1 MNVYH
6 PCADSCVY
14 FLHLYPYYVFTLS
27 INVSDLPTII
37 SRDIVA
43 IIDPHKECIQDKT
56 SSRAGDYASLSEFL
70 EYKNHLETF
79 ESIFNFDKDQGT
91 YDGTIFR
98 FPLRRLDSNS
108 EISNKPCQPKT
119 IESDLFEPFKK
130 ESPYILLFLNNIT
143 KVSLMEWED
152 NTPKPRTTFVVERD
166 SQLPNTCTDTTE
178 VSVSL
183 NCVSVRITATPAT
196 SATPA
201 TPVEHHWLVMLVKG
215 TEDTELNKL
224 ETELKVLP
232 RVGLASSLPV
242 PVDVHLHKTAEG
254 RTFGDCDTVKDIFD
268 ELDKELQKVLKVIK
282 VDWLNSSP
290 MSDISDVRTFCFLPL
305 PMKNATP
312 VHIHGYFAVADN
324 RQSIKWP
331 GDDDKSKEAE
341 WNKMLVYKMVAPSYA
356 LLLACHTSL
365 IHYIDTPL
373 PLNITDS
380 VTDAY
385 SKWPL
390 HAEVRNVPIWGELI
404 SPILRSSLSLP
415 LLWTSAGGGKWV
427 TFEEAYFLPESSTIG
442 SPSNNSTVIQKL
454 ITLGIPIVNIP
465 KMIYETIKQ
474 NEQMLAIISK
484 NEISPLFVRDTFK
497 EKDSCS
503 TLSKTEAYDILNFVL
518 SDLNDEIS
526 SLDGI
531 RLLPLKGNAGLTV
544 FQKPT
549 IKKSDSKQSQEML
562 HCFKYMFPAKS
573 KHLLDLVFGLEAD
586 SLIVDPELPVEIS
599 EKLCKII
606 RSGREALQ
614 LKEVDIEVMCK
625 ELLPMSLQCMKSE
638 QTMPSQSWMDA
649 LWKWIAEE
657 KVNLSKLEGLVIVPQ
672 LSFSNNTEERGVT
685 LIQVDKAISMC
696 QLSNYFNS
704 PQKELL
710 LRIVQKLNFLV
721 VDEGKMN
728 NCDGMKSHPDFEEYI
743 PAFNSDVILR
753 KLSKLDNGDRHQI
766 IQNLAS
772 EEKDFLRR
780 LFMQLWD
787 YEMQYKDCL
796 RSIPIYHASD
806 STSSSPYISLCGA
819 DEAFLPPDDIS
830 QLPVYPSSMLNPP
843 ASAEESSFLKALGVK
858 QLSLSDLCT
867 KHLLKLAR
875 EYIRLNSREWSA
887 GDDLVLWILK
897 QREPLSG
904 VLKELSKYE
913 LVYARN
919 TTHKKAQEL
928 YDPNDHALSNVL
940 FDINTDTS
948 YFPDERYFEERRCKQ
963 ALKLMGMK
971 SWSNYQGD
979 DNEMRKLLI
988 DRMNSVHTLSRDV
1001 QLKRGEFIVQTLAES
1016 SDKLLQDECLNGIRF
1031 LQAEVCPS
1039 SYPPWLKKIWFGKL
1053 ENLYSIRDLCSPHS
1067 HNHNLVGTI
1076 RPILSKKYSVLYNEI
1091 SFHKITKEDVINQ
1104 LNKLQSEFVSNEST
1118 DKIDDI
1124 VMSVYAYLLENR
1136 YEKKLSSIW
1145 SKFAEKVPKFMS
1157 AKKFVVDLPSDFQRH
1172 DLEPF
1177 YYCLRDPIDK
1187 YGSLFQLHGPLTE
1200 HDVAAIVK
1208 DIYSQT
1214 KDRLTNTSVAPT
1226 DGTTLSEADTKRC
1239 SECLTGEQ
1247 VSLCAT
1253 ILNWLGKIEYKNDDM
1268 LMLTKTCTLV
1278 PARECVFDD
1287 REWIKQDQKLKKHV
1301 EQKSFTFV
1309 HDEIHPKVAKHF
1321 QVKPLSQQIAHSQKL
1336 SLTYTE
1342 AGQHEDITQRIHNI
1356 VKDYGA
1362 NIDVFKELLQNADDA
1377 GATEVKFL
1385 IDWRQHSTESLFTEE
1400 LKEWQGPA
1408 LMVYNNAI
1416 FSTEDLNNICKVGS
1430 EQKINDLFKTG
1441 RFGVGFC
1448 ATYHLTDLPSFISGK
1463 YFTMFDPHTFYL
1475 RERISAQ
1482 NPGIRI
1488 DLVDTQADLQFYHD
1502 QFEPYNSVFECDVF
1516 NLKDDGY
1523 QGTLFRFPFRSKTTS
1538 EKSKICEEIYERK
1551 ECIEKLLN
1559 DLKDCNELL
1568 LFMKHIKNVSV
1579 LEVEANS
1586 NLSAIKEIISF
1597 QRTDSSNE
1605 RLQLLEASSSLSVS
1619 LHEYKTSL
1627 SRVDLQV
1634 QNGAEKPGI
1643 SQTWVISSVLQPL
1656 SEELQKKPEA
1666 KELLNFAEVAVNTD
1680 PLKCTPASA
1689 YSSTGKVFCFLPLPI
1704 QTQLPF
1710 HINGFFSITKDRK
1723 NVAMDENTSGSMWN
1737 VSLIKGPLL
1746 QAFTNLLQ
1754 LICEEC
1760 DFPHKYLTGN
1770 ISNSATVH
1778 NDRSVEQGNS
1788 SEEMV
1793 SKGETISDI
1802 EMVSTVSEN
1811 VSTKHEAGCENDKNE
1826 SETTNC
1832 SERKKNFLSCY
1843 YSLWN
1848 MKEATGP
1855 IGLSFA
1861 VEFKKCVPTLTCS
1874 ILWSEINGGCW
1885 VSPTQCCVFKD
1896 KRLMQEDCEDQTKK
1910 QITKDTVSILL
1921 HDGNAIVDIPEHVYD
1936 ILEEALESSDNTREY
1951 DYMTFCTNIFFP
1963 NIDTIVKDVEV
1974 RNRHIKFLV
1983 EEVGS
1988 NYLEDDWYKST
1999 ENFLSKE
2006 KRCISCQ
2013 DSDKLR
2019 LACELI
2025 NPELLLFQKLFD
2037 ASEGRFPCQ
2046 ELQQSQRAMQG
2057 LKRLGMIDSPKMLS
2071 IELLQDSAKSLA
2083 NIRDYKAALKRFKCI
2098 SQHIDSV
2105 YGLRQRDKLE
2115 LQQLANIS
2123 FLPVT
2128 QKPEHCSIPWKVQ
2141 EKTFRSPSEAYSFAH
2156 RHLVFTQCPVVDV
2169 DTASTLCSYLGVSSK
2184 EPSIQVVIYNLK
2196 HIIKHVK
2203 DKTKTVETAQG
2214 AVCVRETDTDT
2225 VPNKETDTDT
2235 VPNKET
2241 DTDTVP
2247 NKETDTDTVP
2257 NKETDTD
2264 AVPACETDK
2273 ETATFLDECM
2283 KETYRFLQKHLS
2295 STDKKSIVQELS
2307 GVDCVWQDG
2316 NFLNPSQVVFNWKHS
2331 LPPYMCELSSAYR
2344 QQFSKLMTAI
2354 GVKKEVSPEMM
2365 ADILQRIADEYPDKP
2380 IPDEVL
2386 QFVVYTSGQL
2396 SDKLSSIEQQELIIH
2411 LPDERQI
2418 MRLVTKLADKIDSDW
2433 VKCLS
2438 VFKELELNEKN
2449 YYVHENIPRECAK
2462 ILGVQPLLEAVVKTM
2477 EDKDFL
2483 SRTEFGQHEA
2493 LCDRLNGIL
2502 KKYPADMS
2510 IFKEFIQNADDAQA
2524 TKIVFVLD
2532 HRTDFSDN
2540 SLLTH
2545 NKQWKSL
2552 QHTPALCIYNNR
2564 KFKKKDIEGI
2574 TRLGK
2579 GNKSDSPDLIG
2590 SYGIGFNVAYHV
2602 TDCPSFVSC
2611 SENGS
2616 PEFLC
2621 VFDPTKSFVGSS
2633 GRKWNFKDKYQSSD
2647 FSDQFQPYNLL
2658 HDLSLLSNRNSCFVD
2673 KEEYGYVIFR
2683 LPLTRFKDLS
2693 NGIRS
2698 QKLDSGHTFSPGDI
2712 SKLFEEL
2719 SLVSQDLLLFLNRIK
2734 HVSAYEI
2741 RKDKSLKH
2749 HFTTIGSIP
2758 SQYIQDCE
2766 LFSESLK
2773 QCSQKQQKMREKPD
2787 HREAGTCTKK
2797 FVHKIDITHTKQDS
2811 KPRETKWLIQRI
2823 IESDELLYDG
2833 SSLGLLPVGGVAAPL
2848 TPLPT
2853 EHRYLCFCFLPLPF
2867 QSYLPVHVNG
2877 HFLVDDSRKHLES
2890 IRHIKG
2896 LSKWNESIAKKVIVP
2911 AYIELVKKLPTVE
2924 NLKFDPK
2931 HYYSL
2936 FPKEDEKGRTEGSN
2950 IGEVRNLNIVRSFYT
2965 QLLAENPKILMCEV
2979 KTHGTKYEW
2988 KSVKECYFCVGFS
3001 TKGKNR
3007 KISLTPSQEFRE
3019 TLVALG
3025 MSITIAPEYVYKE
3038 FSKADASFE
3047 SEAVIKPRT
3056 IIEHMKNS
3064 SATNPECEDLLRKG
3078 IILFLQYLAS
3088 AAGYNIDIILFDE
3101 VLSLVASKMP
3111 ETTKSCSII
3120 GCRDIDIVKSLW
3132 EYFAKCTQDLTSSK
3146 NFIDSIRKKFSST
3159 AIVPASNGKF
3169 YPVRMSKALLR
3180 DPEASSNCRVLT
3192 KLGYPHIDFKRI
3204 GITHNNASLV
3214 TDALTY
3220 SFQKGEEIVECLELK
3235 HPHNLGRKLTD
3246 DEVLSFVCSL
3256 GGTSKNLDK
3265 VSKYL
3270 LQMPLFRTIDEQTIP
3285 MLNVRKV
3292 FLLPQSIDILREAI
3306 PRPPIGQVQVVMKK
3320 STSEMEN
3327 EFYKRV
3333 IPQSILMDITL
3344 QEFYMVYIL
3353 PNIQQLQEEHI
3364 KFHVSYLHSRRKE
3377 LKKAF
3382 DQLKETKFIH
3392 LNDTFWQA
3400 SALYDPK
3407 NNFYETFMCHLNL
3420 PKAWQDKSGTLEDLG
3435 LHSEPTMDEW
3445 LDCAKKFSN
3454 ETDMPNEDQKK
3465 KSEVL
3470 LRALKDIVDPHKRKS
3485 AYLEQFYNTQSAC
3498 DQKKSDFLKGVA
3510 TIEFMYSPQ
3519 DNEVMKAF
3527 PKEQTSCMVKFKG
3540 SVSSED
3546 ADLAWLCKSVLSKDC
3561 QEFITLHEG
3570 ELSVEVHASAETV
3583 AENLRR
3589 LCKRIN
3595 AIPVYDRKQLPKSLP
3610 SILHKHYD
3618 RLSKRTSST
3627 GILRELKIMECI
3639 LLYYEN
3645 QPWLRLYKPCRLVL
3659 KLPPKC
3665 DFSPYRYRVPQ
3676 SLQNFSTFLT
3686 AVGVS
3691 QELKAQDYVSILL
3704 SIQKAV
3710 SNKKDSLLNK
3720 IDKIKCA
3727 YKELIKCLRQ
3737 GQTID
3742 TKDALCLPD
3751 ESLFLISEVSKLYWN
3766 DVARYK
3772 TRLPSD
3778 FLYRKIYPPPLDEN
3792 GHSTLPDSLGVRKL
3806 SEIVV
3811 EELQKNYNVSD
3822 FACDKG
3828 SECEYI
3834 VHIHETFN
3842 SEEFFHGLC
3851 RMYYSENRSP
3861 PTDEFKHLLHQLK
3874 CVQLYC
3880 VRRDLRTV
3888 LRIKEEAEHI
3898 KGTEHECKCYSSTN
3912 VPVYELY
3919 IAPHGDKSHEN
3930 SSLQFYKDLA
3940 FVVNRLI
3947 KNEIRNMGTLAEIFE
3962 CPSNEIP
3969 RVLNEADVFDCFE
3982 GMTIKNKLG
3991 TQKPWADLSPQ
4002 DTLIVLNFDPGEIVC
4017 YISKNGL
4024 LLYAEIVE
4032 GSEDELDSI
4041 VILKT
4046 KTDGKNVM
4054 EEKVP
4059 LLLTF
4064 KLLDYEQ
4071 QHFLWSKNDVSMEIS
4086 SPVVT
4091 ASIPCETFAELKAWL
4106 DNINESVLASCSQL
4120 VRSIVNLRLLG
4131 HLHFQL
4137 TVMEERDSFF
4147 DGFGPYIKT
4156 VLLRK
4161 DSLTTEQA
4169 KGFQDLIENII
4180 EKCTSRNASDEQ
4192 QAVFPSKGIDNI
4204 IRAMELSSSRVVE
4217 TQFDRH
4223 ARSHSAHRRTSAT
4236 CTSHSPNQPDGSY
4249 TSESPQ
4255 LSQMVAQDSYQIE
4268 TSQLIQNE
4276 TKLPESN
4283 AMGQTKAD
4291 AMKLLPSDDQGITS
4305 YNN

>member
-1 MNVYH
+1 MQILV
-6 PCADSCVY
+6 CVL
-14 FLHLYPYYVFTLS
+14 FAPPSLLHFKIFTLS
-27 INVSDLPTII
+27 INVSDLPTVI
-37 SRDIVA
+37 SQDIVA
-43 IIDPHKECIQDKT
+43 IIDPHKECIRDACGT
-56 SSRAGDYASLSEFL
+56 TSRAGDCASLSEFL
-70 EYKNHLETF
+70 ECKNHLETF
-79 ESIFNFDKDQGT
+79 ESIFNFNKDEGV
-91 YDGTIFR
+91 YNGTIFR

-108 EISNKPCQPKT
+108 KISNESCKPEM

-130 ESPYILLFLNNIT
+130 ESPYILLFLNNVT
-143 KVSLMEWED
+143 KVSLMEWRD
-152 NTPKPRTTFVVERD
+152 DSPTPRTTFVVEHD
-166 SQLPNTCTDTTE
+166 SQLPDTKCDSQLSDTDTTK

-183 NCVSVRITATPAT
+183 NCLSVRVYECIPAI
-196 SATPA
+196 
-201 TPVEHHWLVMLVKG
+201 PVEHHWLVMLVKG
-215 TEDTELNKL
+215 TEDTKLNKL
-224 ETELKVLP
+224 KTELKVLP
-232 RVGLASSLPV
+232 WVGLASSLPV
-242 PVDVHLHKTAEG
+242 PVDVHLHKTVKG
-254 RTFGDCDTVKDIFD
+254 KTFGDCDTVKGIFD
-268 ELDKELQKVLKVIK
+268 DLDKELQKVLKIRVG
-282 VDWLNSSP
+282 WSNNSV
-290 MSDISDVRTFCFLPL
+290 MSDISNVRAFCFLPL

-331 GDDDKSKEAE
+331 GDDDRSREAK
-341 WNKMLVYKMVAPSYA
+341 WNQMLLCNMVAPSYA

-365 IHYIDTPL
+365 MHYEDTPL

-390 HAEVRNVPIWGELI
+390 HAEVRNVPIWGDLI

-427 TFEEAYFLPESSTIG
+427 TFEEAYFLPESSSIG

-465 KMIYETIKQ
+465 KMIYETIKH
-474 NEQMLAIISK
+474 NEQMLAIVSK
-484 NEISPLFVRDTFK
+484 NEISPQFVRDTFK
-497 EKDSCS
+497 EKYQSDSCS
-503 TLSKTEAYDILNFVL
+503 TLSKIEAYDVLTFVL
-518 SDLNDEIS
+518 SDLSDEIS

-531 RLLPLKGNAGLTV
+531 CLLPLKGNAGLTV

-549 IKKSDSKQSQEML
+549 VENPDSPQSQEML
-562 HCFKYMFPAKS
+562 HCSKYIFPAKS
-573 KHLLDLVFGLEAD
+573 KHLLDLVFGSEAD
-586 SLIVDPELPVEIS
+586 SLIVDPELPGHIS

-625 ELLPMSLQCMKSE
+625 ELLPISLQCMKSE
-638 QTMPSQSWMDA
+638 QTMPSPSWMDA

-672 LSFSNNTEERGVT
+672 LSFSNNTEERGMT
-685 LIQVDKAISMC
+685 LIQVGKAISMC
-696 QLSNYFNS
+696 RLSNYFTS

-710 LRIVQKLNFLV
+710 LRIVQKLNFFV

-743 PAFNSDVILR
+743 PAFNSDVILQ

-766 IQNLAS
+766 IQNLES

-780 LFMQLWD
+780 LFMELWD
-787 YEMQYKDCL
+787 HEMQYKDCL
-796 RSIPIYHASD
+796 RSIPIYHAAD
-806 STSSSPYISLCGA
+806 STSSSPYYIPLCGV

-830 QLPVYPSSMLNPP
+830 QLPVYPSSMLNAP
-843 ASAEESSFLKALGVK
+843 ASAEESSFLKALGMK

-867 KHLLKLAR
+867 KHLLKLAC
-875 EYIRLNSREWSA
+875 EYIQINSREWSV

-897 QREPLSG
+897 RREPLSD
-904 VLKELSKYE
+904 VLKQLSKYE

-919 TTHKKAQEL
+919 STHKRAQEL

-940 FDINTDTS
+940 FDINADTS
-948 YFPDERYFEERRCKQ
+948 YFPDERYFEEGRCKQ

-971 SWSNYQGD
+971 YWSNYQGD
-979 DNEMRKLLI
+979 DNEMRNLLI
-988 DRMNSVHTLSRDV
+988 DRMKSVHSLSRDV
-1001 QLKRGEFIVQTLAES
+1001 QLKRGEFILQTLAES
-1016 SDKLLQDECLNGIRF
+1016 SDELLQDESLNGIRF

-1053 ENLYSIRDLCSPHS
+1053 EILYSIRDLCSPHS

-1076 RPILSKKYSVLYNEI
+1076 RPILSNKYSVPYGAYDKFSFCKI
-1091 SFHKITKEDVINQ
+1091 SKEDVVNH
-1104 LNKLQSEFVSNEST
+1104 LNKFQSEFISNEST

-1124 VMSVYAYLLENR
+1124 VMSVYAYLFDNQ
-1136 YEKKLSSIW
+1136 YTKKLSFIW
-1145 SKFAEKVPKFMS
+1145 SRFAEKVPKFMP
-1157 AKKFVVDLPSDFQRH
+1157 AKRFVVDRDLPSDFH
-1172 DLEPF
+1172 NLEPF
-1177 YYCLRDPIDK
+1177 FYCLRDPMDK
-1187 YGSLFQLHGPLTE
+1187 YGSLFQLHGPLTD
-1200 HDVAAIVK
+1200 HDVAAIVD
-1208 DIYSQT
+1208 DIDIQT
-1214 KDRLTNTSVAPT
+1214 KDRLSNTSVAPT
-1226 DGTTLSEADTKRC
+1226 DSTTLNEADTNRC

-1253 ILNWLGKIEYKNDDM
+1253 ILNWLGKKKYKNDHM
-1268 LMLTKTCTLV
+1268 LMLTNTCTLV

-1287 REWIKQDQKLKKHV
+1287 REWIKQDLKLKKHV
-1301 EQKSFTFV
+1301 EQKPFKFV

-1321 QVKPLSQQIAHSQKL
+1321 QVKPLSQQITPSQKL
-1336 SLTYTE
+1336 SLSYTE

-1488 DLVDTQADLQFYHD
+1488 NLVDTQADLQFYHD
-1502 QFEPYNSVFECDVF
+1502 QFQPYNSVFECDVF
-1516 NLKDDGY
+1516 NLKDGGY
-1523 QGTLFRFPFRSKTTS
+1523 QGTLFRFPFRSRTTS
-1538 EKSKICEEIYERK
+1538 EKSNICKEIYERK

-1559 DLKDCNELL
+1559 DLKECNELL
-1568 LFMKHIKNVSV
+1568 LFLKHIKNVSV

-1586 NLSAIKEIISF
+1586 NLSKEILSF
-1597 QRTDSSNE
+1597 RRTDNSNE

-1619 LHEYKTSL
+1619 IQEYKTSL
-1627 SRVDLQV
+1627 TRVNLQV

-1643 SQTWVISSVLQPL
+1643 SQTWVVSSVLQPL

-1666 KELLNFAEVAVNTD
+1666 KELLSFAEVAVNTD
-1680 PLKCTPASA
+1680 PLKCTPPNA
-1689 YSSTGKVFCFLPLPI
+1689 YSTTGKVFCFLPLPI

-1710 HINGFFSITKDRK
+1710 HINGFFSIAKDRK

-1746 QAFTNLLQ
+1746 QAFVNLLQ
-1754 LICEEC
+1754 FFCDECE
-1760 DFPHKYLTGN
+1760 FPHK
-1770 ISNSATVH
+1770 
-1778 NDRSVEQGNS
+1778 
-1788 SEEMV
+1788 SE
-1793 SKGETISDI
+1793 SK
-1802 EMVSTVSEN
+1802 
-1811 VSTKHEAGCENDKNE
+1811 KCA
-1826 SETTNC
+1826 
-1832 SERKKNFLSCY
+1832 ERKEHFLSCY

-1848 MKEATGP
+1848 MKDATGP

-1861 VEFKKCVPTLTCS
+1861 EAFKKHAPTLTCS
-1874 ILWSEINGGCW
+1874 ILWSEIDGGCW
-1885 VSPTQCCVFKD
+1885 VPPTQCCVFKD
-1896 KRLMQEDCEDQTKK
+1896 KRLMQKDCEDQIKK
-1910 QITKDTVSILL
+1910 LITEDTVSILL
-1921 HDGNAIVDIPEHVYD
+1921 RDGNAIVEDIPEYVYD

-1963 NIDTIVKDVEV
+1963 NIDTICPEV
-1974 RNRHIKFLV
+1974 RNRHVKFLV

-1988 NYLEDDWYKST
+1988 NYLEDDWYKAA

-2025 NPELLLFQKLFD
+2025 NPEVLLFQKLFD

-2046 ELQQSQRAMQG
+2046 ELQQSQRAIQG

-2083 NIRDYKAALKRFKCI
+2083 NIKDYEVALERFKCI

-2105 YGLRQRDKLE
+2105 YGFQQRNKLE

-2128 QKPEHCSIPWKVQ
+2128 QKPKHCSIPWKVQ
-2141 EKTFRSPSEAYSFAH
+2141 GKTFCSPSEAYSFAH
-2156 RHLVFTQCPVVDV
+2156 RHLVFTQCPVVDA
-2169 DTASTLCSYLGVSSK
+2169 DTGSTLCSYLGVSSN
-2184 EPSIQVVIYNLK
+2184 EPSIQVVISNLK
-2196 HIIKHVK
+2196 CIIKHVK
-2203 DKTKTVETAQG
+2203 DKTKTVETPQG
-2214 AVCVRETDTDT
+2214 AVRVGETDTDMI
-2225 VPNKETDTDT
+2225 PNKEA
-2235 VPNKET
+2235 
-2241 DTDTVP
+2241 
-2247 NKETDTDTVP
+2247 
-2257 NKETDTD
+2257 DTD
-2264 AVPACETDK
+2264 AVAACETDK

-2283 KETYRFLQKHLS
+2283 KETYRFLEKHLT
-2295 STDKKSIVQELS
+2295 STDQKSIVQELN
-2307 GVDCVWQDG
+2307 GVECIWQDG
-2316 NFLNPSQVVFNWKHS
+2316 NFLNPSQVAFDWKHS
-2331 LPPYMCELSSAYR
+2331 LPPYMCELSSVYR

-2354 GVKKEVSPEMM
+2354 GVNKEVSPEMM
-2365 ADILQRIADEYPDKP
+2365 ADILQKIADEYPDKP
-2380 IPDEVL
+2380 IPDKVL

-2396 SDKLSSIEQQELIIH
+2396 SDNMKQQELIIY

-2418 MRLVTKLADKIDSDW
+2418 MRLVSKLADKIDSDW

-2438 VFKELELNEKN
+2438 AFKELELNKKN
-2449 YYVHENIPRECAK
+2449 YYVHEKIPRECAK
-2462 ILGVQPLLEAVVKTM
+2462 ILGVQPLLEAIVKTM
-2477 EDKDFL
+2477 EDKTFL
-2483 SRTEFGQHEA
+2483 SGTEFGQHEA
-2493 LCDRLNGIL
+2493 LCDRLNGVL
-2502 KKYPADMS
+2502 RKYPADLS

-2532 HRTDFSDN
+2532 HRTDFPDN

-2545 NKQWKSL
+2545 DKQWKSL

-2564 KFKKKDIEGI
+2564 KFKKEDIEGI

-2611 SENGS
+2611 SENGT

-2633 GRKWNFKDKYQSSD
+2633 GRKWDFKDEYQSSE
-2647 FSDQFQPYNLL
+2647 FSDQFQPYHL
-2658 HDLSLLSNRNSCFVD
+2658 LSLLSNRSSCFLEQ
-2673 KEEYGYVIFR
+2673 EEYGYVIFR

-2693 NGIRS
+2693 SGIGS

-2719 SLVSQDLLLFLNRIK
+2719 SLISQDLLLFLNHIK

-2758 SQYIQDCE
+2758 SQYMQDCE
-2766 LFSESLK
+2766 SFSQSLK
-2773 QCSQKQQKMREKPD
+2773 QCSQKQQRMREKPSR
-2787 HREAGTCTKK
+2787 REASTCTKK
-2797 FVHKIDITHTKQDS
+2797 FVAHKIEITHTKHDS
-2811 KPRETKWLIQRI
+2811 KPRETEWLIQRVI

-2867 QSYLPVHVNG
+2867 QSHLPVHVNG

-2890 IRHIKG
+2890 IRHDRG

-2936 FPKEDEKGRTEGSN
+2936 FPKEDEKGKTEGSN
-2950 IGEVRNLNIVRSFYT
+2950 IGEFRNLNIARSFYT
-2965 QLLAENPKILMCEV
+2965 QLLAENPKILICEV
-2979 KTHGTKYEW
+2979 ETHGTKYEW
-2988 KSVKECYFCVGFS
+2988 KSVKECSFCVEFS
-3001 TKGKNR
+3001 TTRENR
-3007 KISLTPSQEFRE
+3007 KISLTPSEEFRK

-3025 MSITIAPEYVYKE
+3025 MSITTAPEYVYKE

-3047 SEAVIKPRT
+3047 SEAVIEPRT
-3056 IIEHMKNS
+3056 IIKHLSENCNKS
-3064 SATNPECEDLLRKG
+3064 LRKG
-3078 IILFLQYLAS
+3078 IVLFLQYLTS
-3088 AAGYNIDIILFDE
+3088 GYDTIKCLDIFDE
-3101 VLSLVASKMP
+3101 VLSLVASIMP
-3111 ETTKSCSII
+3111 KTGEFCSVSAY
-3120 GCRDIDIVKSLW
+3120 GDISIVKSLW
-3132 EYFAKCTQDLTSSK
+3132 EYFAKCFQDSPEKVADL
-3146 NFIDSIRKKFSST
+3146 IRKEFCLT
-3159 AIVPASNGKF
+3159 AIVPASDGKL
-3169 YPVRMSKALLR
+3169 YPVRMSKALVR
-3180 DPEASSNCRVLT
+3180 DPEASSNCKVLT
-3192 KLGYPHIDFKRI
+3192 KLGYPHIDFKTI
-3204 GITHNNASLV
+3204 EITHNNASLV

-3235 HPHNLGRKLTD
+3235 RPDNLGSKLTD

-3256 GGTSKNLDK
+3256 GGTSRNLDK

-3270 LQMPLFRTIDEQTIP
+3270 LQMPLFRTFDEQTIIL
-3285 MLNVRKV
+3285 LNVRKV
-3292 FLLPQSIDILREAI
+3292 FLLPQSIDILRAAI
-3306 PRPPIGQVQVVMKK
+3306 PRPPDRQVVMKK
-3320 STSEMEN
+3320 STSKMEN
-3327 EFYKRV
+3327 VFYKKV
-3333 IPQSILMDITL
+3333 LPQSILMDITL
-3344 QEFYMVYIL
+3344 QDFYVVYIL

-3364 KFHVSYLHSRRKE
+3364 KFHVSYLHSRRHK

-3392 LNDTFWQA
+3392 LNDTFLRA
-3400 SALYDPK
+3400 SDLYDPK
-3407 NNFYETFMCHLNL
+3407 NNFYETFMCDLNL
-3420 PKAWQDKSGTLEDLG
+3420 PKAWQDTTGTLEDLG

-3454 ETDMPNEDQKK
+3454 ETDIPNEDQKK

-3470 LRALKDIVDPHKRKS
+3470 LRALKDITDPPKRKAS
-3485 AYLEQFYNTQSAC
+3485 ELEQSNNSQSAC
-3498 DQKKSDFLKGVA
+3498 DQKMTVSNFLKGLA
-3510 TIEFMYSPQ
+3510 TIEFMHSPQ
-3519 DNEVMKAF
+3519 DSEVMKTF
-3527 PKEQTSCMVKFKG
+3527 PKEQTSCMVKFEG

-3546 ADLAWLCKSVLSKDC
+3546 GDLAWLCKSVLPKDC
-3561 QEFITLHEG
+3561 QEFVTLHEKD
-3570 ELSVEVHASAETV
+3570 LSVELHASAETV
-3583 AENLRR
+3583 AENLRC
-3589 LCKRIN
+3589 LCQRIS
-3595 AIPVYDRKQLPKSLP
+3595 AIPMYDRKLLPKSLP

-3618 RLSKRTSST
+3618 RLSKKTPST
-3627 GILRELKIMECI
+3627 DILRDLKNTKCI
-3639 LLYYEN
+3639 LLYEE
-3645 QPWLRLYKPCRLVL
+3645 LFKPCMFVL
-3659 KLPPKC
+3659 KLPPNC
-3665 DFSPYRYRVPQ
+3665 YFSPYRVEVPR
-3676 SLQNFSTFLT
+3676 SLQNYSSFLT

-3691 QELKAQDYVSILL
+3691 QELKAQHYVNILL
-3704 SIQKAV
+3704 RIQNA
-3710 SNKKDSLLNK
+3710 DSDMMDMYSRLNM
-3720 IDKIKCA
+3720 IRNA
-3727 YKELIKCLRQ
+3727 YEELIKCLRQ

-3742 TKDALCLPD
+3742 TKGALYLPD
-3751 ESLFLISEVSKLYWN
+3751 EFLSLKSEVSKLYWN
-3766 DVARYK
+3766 DAPRYK

-3778 FLYRKIYPPPLDEN
+3778 FLFRKIYPPPLNEH
-3792 GHSTLPDSLGVRKL
+3792 GHRTLPDSLGVRKL
-3806 SEIVV
+3806 SEIVT
-3811 EELQKNYNVSD
+3811 EELHEKYDISD
-3822 FACDKG
+3822 PEFACDKG
-3828 SECEYI
+3828 NDCNYI

-3842 SEEFFHGLC
+3842 SEELFHGLC
-3851 RMYYSENRSP
+3851 RMYYSENQSH

-3874 CVQLYC
+3874 RVQLKC

-3888 LRIKEEAEHI
+3888 LKIKGRAEYI
-3898 KGTEHECKCYSSTN
+3898 KGTEHKCKCYGSTN
-3912 VPVYELY
+3912 SHVLN
-3919 IAPHGDKSHEN
+3919 IAPHGDGG
-3930 SSLQFYKDLA
+3930 SSLIIFYKDLA
-3940 FVVNRLI
+3940 FFVNSLI
-3947 KNEIRNMGTLAEIFE
+3947 KNKIRNTGTLAEMFE
-3962 CPSNEIP
+3962 CPSSEIP
-3969 RVLNEADVFDCFE
+3969 HVLNQADVSDYNE
-3982 GMTIKNKLG
+3982 GMTIVG

-4002 DTLIVLNFDPGEIVC
+4002 DSLILLNFDPGEIVC
-4017 YISKNGL
+4017 YISDNSL
-4024 LLYAEIVE
+4024 LLYAEIIE
-4032 GSEDELDSI
+4032 GGEDELDS
-4041 VILKT
+4041 VVTLKT
-4046 KTDGKNVM
+4046 RTDGKNS

-4064 KLLDYEQ
+4064 KLLGCVQ
-4071 QHFLWSKNDVSMEIS
+4071 QHSLWSRNDVSTETS
-4086 SPVVT
+4086 SPVVL

-4106 DNINESVLASCSQL
+4106 DNINKSVLASCSQL

-4137 TVMEERDSFF
+4137 TVMEERNSFF
-4147 DGFGPYIKT
+4147 DEFGPDIKS

-4161 DSLTTEQA
+4161 DSLTAEQA
-4169 KGFQDLIENII
+4169 KGFQDLIENTI

-4223 ARSHSAHRRTSAT
+4223 ARSHNAHRRTSAA
-4236 CTSHSPNQPDGSY
+4236 CTTHSPNQPDGSY
-4249 TSESPQ
+4249 TSVFSESPQ

-4283 AMGQTKAD
+4283 AMAWLGQTKAD

-4305 YNN
+4305 NNN